1 MDVEMLL
8 CLAQQQHLHHHHH
21 HYHENIDR
29 YLATIKIIST
39 ID

>member
-21 HYHENIDR
+21 HYQENIDR